1 MQTRRTLLASGL
13 GALAAPAMA
22 APAGAYRS
30 ALAAA
35 YGGPVD
41 PAGAHQSA
49 QAAAAAAQARLDAL
63 LRGQGLTAGGPGAR
77 LRTLAKDPRWLYPDS
92 EAGRDHAVREM
103 NTRLSAFRPNLRRAL
118 GDLPIAPAA
127 VRRMSAADVAAG
139 KGGYREAPADG
150 KPGAYYIDLRDIRA
164 RPSWTLPSVGF
175 HEVTPGHL
183 LQLPLQGAA
192 CPPEARIKASGAY
205 VEAWAIYAEQLC
217 CDLGAYA
224 GDPLGEI
231 GYLQWR
237 LFRLGRI
244 VADTGLHAMGW
255 SRDQA
260 VAALRDLQGFGAA
273 FITIEADVARIAA
286 QPGKCAAEGLGAL
299 SLATWRPADR
309 GRWPAFHKAVLADGP
324 FPFGELE
331 ARVKDKLL
339 LRP

>member
-1 MQTRRTLLASGL
+1 
-13 GALAAPAMA
+13 MA
-22 APAGAYRS
+22 APAVAASTGDYRGTLS
-30 ALAAA
+30 AA

-41 PAGAHQSA
+41 PAEAHLAA
-49 QAAAAAAQARLDAL
+49 QAAAASAQVRLDQL
-63 LRGQGLTAGGPGAR
+63 LRGQGLTAGTPGER
-77 LRTLAKDPRWLYPDS
+77 LRALAKDPRWLYPDS
-92 EAGRDHAVREM
+92 EAGRDRAVREM
-103 NTRLSAFRPNLRRAL
+103 NTRIAAFRPNLKRAL

-150 KPGAYYIDLRDIRA
+150 KPGAYYIDLKDIRA

-205 VEAWAIYAEQLC
+205 FEAWAIYAEQLC
-217 CDLGAYA
+217 ADLGAYA

-231 GYLQWR
+231 GYLQWW

-244 VADTGLHAMGW
+244 VADTGLHAMSW
-255 SRDQA
+255 SRERA
-260 VAALRDLQGFGAA
+260 IETLRDLQGFDAA

-286 QPGKCAAEGLGAL
+286 QPGKYAAEGLGAL
-299 SLATWRPADR
+299 ALAAWRPTDR
-309 GRWPAFHKAVLADGP
+309 RRWPAFHKAVLADGP
-324 FPFGELE
+324 FPFGELGT
-331 ARVKDKLL
+331 RVKDRL